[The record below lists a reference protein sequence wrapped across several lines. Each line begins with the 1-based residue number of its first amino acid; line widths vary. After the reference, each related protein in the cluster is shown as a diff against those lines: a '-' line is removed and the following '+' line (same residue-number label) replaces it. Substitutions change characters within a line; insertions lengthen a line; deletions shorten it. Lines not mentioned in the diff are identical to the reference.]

1 MVLIKPESTAMRLKY
16 LMGLHGYKQI
26 DIVNLCKP
34 YCDQY
39 NVKMNKSDISQ
50 YVSGKVEPNQD
61 KLFVLGN
68 ALNVS
73 EAWLMGYDVPMERQE
88 RSTNAQHNTSEAS
101 NTLMQENEPANSL
114 PPLSAQDKR
123 DISKKLEETLDL
135 LENSTDGLMFDGEP
149 LDDETRELLRASLQ
163 NQLEMT
169 KRLAKQK
176 FTPKK
181 YRK

>member
-1 MVLIKPESTAMRLKY
+1 MS
-16 LMGLHGYKQI
+16 LHGYKQI
-26 DIVNLCKP
+26 DILNLCKP
-34 YCDQY
+34 YCEQY
-39 NVKMNKSDISQ
+39 GVKMNKSDISQ

-73 EAWLMGYDVPMERQE
+73 EAWLMGYDVPMERQN
-88 RSTNAQHNTSEAS
+88 SS
-101 NTLMQENEPANSL
+101 NNPSADSHVVEQDTEYAENIGL
-114 PPLSAQDKR
+114 TDKDRR

-135 LENSTDGLMFDGEP
+135 LGNSTDGLMFDGEP

-169 KRLAKQK
+169 KRIAKQK

>member
-1 MVLIKPESTAMRLKY
+1 MNAREVVVIKPKNTAIRLKH
-16 LMGLHGYKQI
+16 LMSLHGYKQI
-26 DIVNLCKP
+26 DILNLCKP
-34 YCDQY
+34 YCEQY
-39 NVKMNKSDISQ
+39 GVKMNKSDISQ

-73 EAWLMGYDVPMERQE
+73 EAWLMGYDVPMERQN
-88 RSTNAQHNTSEAS
+88 SS
-101 NTLMQENEPANSL
+101 NNPSADSHVVEQDTEYAENIGL
-114 PPLSAQDKR
+114 TDKDRR

-135 LENSTDGLMFDGEP
+135 LGNSTDGLMFDGEP

-169 KRLAKQK
+169 KRIAKQK